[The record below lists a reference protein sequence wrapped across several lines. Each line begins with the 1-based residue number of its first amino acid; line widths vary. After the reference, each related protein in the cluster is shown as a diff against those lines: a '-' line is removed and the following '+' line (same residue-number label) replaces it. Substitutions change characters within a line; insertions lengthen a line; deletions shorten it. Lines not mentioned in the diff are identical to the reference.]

1 MKIVAEIGTS
11 HGGSLEKAKELIR
24 AARDAGADFVKFQ
37 WVYARE
43 ILHPDTGAVP
53 LPGGL
58 IRLYDRFRELE
69 VPPDFFV
76 EVSAYARSEGCGFI
90 CSPFGL
96 QSLDELF
103 VLEPDAIK
111 IASPELN
118 HYPLLERLSQTN
130 ARRIN
135 DGKSAIPV
143 IFSSGVSSLA
153 DIAKALVI
161 LRPMCL
167 LHCVTAY
174 PAPESEYNVRLV
186 KTLRDIFGIPTGISD
201 HSLDPV
207 IIPVLTVACGGVM
220 LEKHITL
227 NRKTAG
233 LDDPVALDPKQFA
246 RMTDAVR
253 KAEQALGDGV
263 KKLAPAEKENY
274 GRTNRSLH
282 YMRAM
287 SVGETIAA
295 NDVAVLRTEK
305 ILESGI
311 SPEFLPLVTGSVL
324 TRTVKFGDG
333 VQLLDF
339 FQKM

>member
-1 MKIVAEIGTS
+1 
-11 HGGSLEKAKELIR
+11 LEL
-24 AARDAGADFVKFQ
+24 
-37 WVYARE
+37 
-43 ILHPDTGAVP
+43 
-53 LPGGL
+53 
-58 IRLYDRFRELE
+58 
-69 VPPDFFV
+69 PPDFFA
-76 EVSAYARSEGCGFI
+76 EVSAYTRSEGCGFI

-103 VLEPDAIK
+103 ALEPDAIK

-118 HYPLLERLSQTN
+118 HYPLLERLAQTN
-130 ARRIN
+130 RERTK

-143 IFSSGVSSLA
+143 ILSSGVSSLA
-153 DIAKALVI
+153 DIAKALDI
-161 LRPMCL
+161 LTPMCL

-186 KTLRDIFGIPTGISD
+186 KTLRDIFGVPTGISD

-227 NRKTAG
+227 SRNTDG
-233 LDDPVALDPKQFA
+233 LDDPVALDPAQFA

-287 SVGETIAA
+287 SAGETIAA

-305 ILESGI
+305 ILEPGI
-311 SPEFLPLVTGSVL
+311 SPEFLPIVIGSVL
-324 TRTVKFGDG
+324 THTVKNGDG

-339 FQKM
+339 FQRM

>member
-24 AARDAGADFVKFQ
+24 ASRDSGADFVKFQ

-43 ILHPDTGAVP
+43 ILHPLTGAVP

-58 IRLYDRFRELE
+58 IRLYERFCKLE
-69 VPPDFFV
+69 VHPDFFA

-103 VLEPDAIK
+103 ALEPDAIK

-130 ARRIN
+130 AERSAA
-135 DGKSAIPV
+135 GKSGIPV
-143 IFSSGVSSLA
+143 ILSSGVSSLA
-153 DIAKALVI
+153 DIAKALAI

-174 PAPESEYNVRLV
+174 PAPESEYNVRLI
-186 KTLRDIFGIPTGISD
+186 KTLRNIFGVPTGISD

-207 IIPVLTVACGGVM
+207 IIPVLAAAYGAIL

-227 NRKTAG
+227 SRNTDG
-233 LDDPVALDPKQFA
+233 LDDPVALVPEQFA

-263 KKLAPAEKENY
+263 KKLATAEKANY

-282 YMRAM
+282 YLRAF
-287 SVGETIAA
+287 SAGETITP

-305 ILESGI
+305 TLSPGI

-324 TRTVKFGDG
+324 TRNVKNGDG
-333 VQLLDF
+333 VQFVDF
-339 FQKM
+339 FQKI